1 MENLSIKDVSHW
13 MVTYKISQNVI
24 DEFKLNEIDGL
35 TLQLMPDLELDNMVS
50 GIANRIKLKALV
62 QKLKDK
68 VIIFV
73 KFYLMHM
80 YIHKL

>member
-1 MENLSIKDVSHW
+1 METLSINDVSHW

>member
-1 MENLSIKDVSHW
+1 MENLSINDVSHW

-62 QKLKDK
+62 QKL
-68 VIIFV
+68 
-73 KFYLMHM
+73 
-80 YIHKL
+80 